1 VSLSTKFCKLV
12 KLYHSNRRGQIFF
25 EMQCSLFSVFGGLC
39 IEVLD
44 KINFSSHDVISSYH
58 LVDKL
63 TYCSVS
69 NGIVL
74 FSTGIVSF
82 SNGFVSF
89 STGFVSFSTGIV
101 SFSTGIVSFSNGFVS
116 FSTGIVS
123 FSTGIVSVLELY
135 HLVLNCVT

>member
-82 SNGFVSF
+82 S
-89 STGFVSFSTGIV
+89 TGFVSFSTGI
-101 SFSTGIVSFSNGFVS
+101 VS

-135 HLVLNCVT
+135 HLVLELCHLVLELCQYWNCII

>member
-1 VSLSTKFCKLV
+1 MSLSTKFCKLV